1 MNAMVHIRASW
12 VLAAVALTVVV
23 AAACSSADPSSQP
36 GVSGAS
42 ASATPTLE
50 IQERYALQQS
60 LDFTI
65 TLTTTS
71 IGGTFNRLNRAHT
84 CERGDTSPD
93 LAWDGVPEG
102 AASLALVFED
112 QTSDVYGL
120 TVDVLWAHWV
130 VYSIPPDVTELEPG
144 QVAGEVLENG
154 ARQGAN
160 DYERVQYNG
169 PCPLPTLTFPIAIV
183 AGGGGGR
190 RQSRPSLIAEDRPYY
205 FRIYAL
211 DSAVDVPSGADRDT
225 LLGAIDGHIMAAGEL
240 AVPYKSTKGFACKTT
255 DQTIC
260 SESVQR

>member
-1 MNAMVHIRASW
+1 MVHIRATW

-23 AAACSSADPSSQP
+23 AAACSSADQSSQP

-102 AASLALVFED
+102 ASSLALVFED

-120 TVDVLWAHWV
+120 TVDVPMGPLGGVLDTARRDGAGALARLPER
-130 VYSIPPDVTELEPG
+130 SSKTAPG
-144 QVAGEVLENG
+144 KAPTTTSAFSTMAPVLS
-154 ARQGAN
+154 Q
-160 DYERVQYNG
+160 
-169 PCPLPTLTFPIAIV
+169 L
-183 AGGGGGR
+183 
-190 RQSRPSLIAEDRPYY
+190 
-205 FRIYAL
+205 
-211 DSAVDVPSGADRDT
+211 
-225 LLGAIDGHIMAAGEL
+225 
-240 AVPYKSTKGFACKTT
+240 
-255 DQTIC
+255 
-260 SESVQR
+260 